1 MYRANQSAH
10 PMQVLRETTTAL
22 EASILLCLAKPRKRA
37 VHELR
42 TATRRVEAQLEL
54 LSLLPGPPL
63 HDEQRREALRLL
75 KEVRHAAGQVRDIDV
90 QRDLIRDEA
99 SGDQQAPRPDAE
111 LRKEARRLRSAL
123 SRKRDEKADRLLR
136 LLHKQSAHL
145 PLVFEELLDT
155 LAPVNSITL
164 TEAKLTSLVLKRYG
178 RDHEVPASEDT
189 AQLHEIRK
197 RAKLAR
203 YLAESAPESAIAARR
218 LAKQFEQLQQAGGQ
232 WHDWLILAQVAADDL
247 GDTAQLP
254 QRFAAHAERALRYFR
269 RRIIQRM

>member
-1 MYRANQSAH
+1 MSQANQSAH

-22 EASILLCLAKPRKRA
+22 EASILLCLAKPRKKA

-42 TATRRVEAQLEL
+42 TSTRRVEAQLEL
-54 LSLLPGPPL
+54 LSLLPGLPP
-63 HDEQRREALRLL
+63 HDEQRRDALHLL

-90 QRDLIRDEA
+90 QRDLIRGEA
-99 SGDQQAPRPDAE
+99 SDDREAQRPDAE

-123 SRKRDEKADRLLR
+123 SRKRDEKADHLLQ
-136 LLHKQSAHL
+136 LLHKQRARL

-155 LAPVNSITL
+155 LAPADSITL
-164 TEAKLTSLVLKRYG
+164 SEAKLTELVLERYG
-178 RDHEVPASEDT
+178 RARQTPAPEDT

-203 YLAESAPESAIAARR
+203 YLAESAPESAIAAHR
-218 LAKQFEQLQQAGGQ
+218 LAMRFGDLQQAGGE
-232 WHDWLILAQVAADDL
+232 WHDWLILGQVAADEL

-254 QRFAAHAERALRYFR
+254 QRFAAHAERALRNFR
-269 RRIIQRM
+269 RCLRHKI